1 MRQPTLIGIIVG
13 FVVLTIVFRLLE
25 LARAPEKRLRLFRV
39 GYLTDLAYWLFTP
52 LVTRT
57 ATAIAVGIAVAPL
70 AWLIWGR
77 IDRDLIIH
85 GFGPM
90 ARLPLWVQAIAL
102 LVVGDFIGYWMH
114 RAFHH
119 GRLWRFHAV
128 HHSSE
133 QLDWLSSVRLH
144 PVNDIV
150 MRVASAAPLLLTGL
164 APIALAGITPLLTLL
179 AIALHA
185 NVDWDWGPLR
195 SIVASPRFHRWH
207 HTSEAEGG
215 NRNFAGLLP
224 LWDILFGS
232 YYMPTDAAPARF
244 GTETPVPAGLFGQ
257 LIFPFR
263 H

>member
-1 MRQPTLIGIIVG
+1 MRQPTLIGIVVG

-25 LARAPEKRLRLFRV
+25 LTRSPDKRLRLFRS

-57 ATAIAVGIAVAPL
+57 ATAVAVAIAVAPF
-70 AWLIWGR
+70 AYLIWGR
-77 IDRDLIIH
+77 LDRELIIH

-90 ARLPLWVQAIAL
+90 ARLPLWAQAIAL
-102 LVVGDFIGYWMH
+102 LVIGDFIGYWMH
-114 RAFHH
+114 RAFHRE
-119 GRLWRFHAV
+119 RLWRFHAV

-195 SIVASPRFHRWH
+195 AIVASPRFHRWH
-207 HTSEAEGG
+207 HTGEAEGG
-215 NRNFAGLLP
+215 NSNFAGLFP
-224 LWDILFGS
+224 LWDVLFGT
-232 YYMPTDAAPARF
+232 YYMPKDARPARF
-244 GTETPVPAGLFGQ
+244 GTETAVPASLIGQ
-257 LIFPFR
+257 LVFPFR
-263 H
+263 R

>member
-13 FVVLTIVFRLLE
+13 FVVLTIVFRLIE
-25 LARAPEKRLRLFRV
+25 LTRAPEQRLRLFRP
-39 GYLTDLAYWLFTP
+39 GYLTDLTYWLFTP

-57 ATAIAVGIAVAPL
+57 ATAIAVGIAVAPI
-70 AWLIWGR
+70 AWVIWGR

-90 ARLPLWVQAIAL
+90 ARLPLWAQAVAL
-102 LVVGDFIGYWMH
+102 LVIGDFVGYWMH
-114 RAFHH
+114 RAFHQ

-164 APIALAGITPLLTLL
+164 APIALVGITPLLTLL

-195 SIVASPRFHRWH
+195 TMVASPRFHRWH
-207 HTSEAEGG
+207 HTGEAEGG
-215 NRNFAGLLP
+215 NSNFAGLLP
-224 LWDILFGS
+224 LWDILFGT
-232 YYMPTDAAPARF
+232 YYMPKEATPLRF

>member
-1 MRQPTLIGIIVG
+1 MRQPTLIGIVVG

-25 LARAPEKRLRLFRV
+25 FTRAPEKRQRLLRS

-57 ATAIAVGIAVAPL
+57 ATAIAVAITVAPI

-77 IDRDLIIH
+77 LDRDLIMH

-90 ARLPLWVQAIAL
+90 AQLPLWAQAIAL
-102 LVVGDFIGYWMH
+102 LVIGDFIGYWMH
-114 RAFHH
+114 RAFHR

-179 AIALHA
+179 PIALHA
-185 NVDWDWGPLR
+185 NVDWDWGALR
-195 SIVASPRFHRWH
+195 AIVASPRFHRWH
-207 HTSEAEGG
+207 HTGEAEGG
-215 NRNFAGLLP
+215 NSNFAGLLP
-224 LWDILFGS
+224 LWDILFGT
-232 YYMPTDAAPARF
+232 YYMPVEATPVRF
-244 GTETPVPAGLFGQ
+244 GTDTAVPAGLFRQ
-257 LIFPFR
+257 LVFPFR
-263 H
+263 R